1 MLIKKSSQRIKS
13 KPEENQREDV
23 KEVVSAEQSAVDAVQ
38 SGEQAPP
45 PEENLAEKIF
55 DIDNLDFSQR
65 VERRTGTRR
74 RGYRRIDDR
83 KLVSRAKDE
92 ADNIKRTA
100 FEEGYKAGIDKANE
114 DIRYFREQLKAF
126 LTANKEVFEY
136 IAPDILEISVDI
148 AKKIIKKEVAT
159 DPQIVMN
166 IILDILK
173 TVSKSEPKILIKV
186 NPAEVQFVKDNMP
199 NAIYELGVETKVNV
213 VGDENLQEGGCI
225 FETSNG
231 IVDASIDAQTEI
243 IKKALKGI

>member
-38 SGEQAPP
+38 SDEQTQP

-100 FEEGYKAGIDKANE
+100 FE
-114 DIRYFREQLKAF
+114 
-126 LTANKEVFEY
+126 
-136 IAPDILEISVDI
+136 
-148 AKKIIKKEVAT
+148 
-159 DPQIVMN
+159 
-166 IILDILK
+166 
-173 TVSKSEPKILIKV
+173 
-186 NPAEVQFVKDNMP
+186 
-199 NAIYELGVETKVNV
+199 
-213 VGDENLQEGGCI
+213 
-225 FETSNG
+225 
-231 IVDASIDAQTEI
+231 
-243 IKKALKGI
+243 

>member
-1 MLIKKSSQRIKS
+1 MLIKKNSQRIKPQAKRDIVEEV
-13 KPEENQREDV
+13 KP
-23 KEVVSAEQSAVDAVQ
+23 KESANDTSVAEPVVEQNNES
-38 SGEQAPP
+38 
-45 PEENLAEKIF
+45 EENLAEKIF
-55 DIDNLDFSQR
+55 DIDNIDFTQR
-65 VERRTGTRR
+65 VERRSGTRR

-100 FEEGYKAGIDKANE
+100 FEEGYKAGVEKAQA
-114 DIRYFREQLKAF
+114 DMQVFKEQLKAF
-126 LTANKEVFEY
+126 LTAKKEVFEY

-148 AKKIIKKEVAT
+148 ARKIIKKEVAT

-166 IILDILK
+166 IIIDILK
-173 TVSKSEPKILIKV
+173 NVSKTEPKIMIKV
-186 NPAEVQFVKDNMP
+186 HPAEVQFVKDNMP
-199 NAIYELGVETKVNV
+199 NAVYELGVEAKISV

-231 IVDASIDAQTEI
+231 IVDASIDAQVEI

>member
-1 MLIKKSSQRIKS
+1 MLIKKNSQRIKS
-13 KPEENQREDV
+13 QPAEKQREDV
-23 KEVVSAEQSAVDAVQ
+23 KEQVSAEQAAVDVVQ
-38 SGEQAPP
+38 SQEQAPP

-100 FEEGYKAGIDKANE
+100 FDEGYKAGIDKANE
-114 DIRYFREQLKAF
+114 DIKYFREQLKTF

-166 IILDILK
+166 IILDVLK

-186 NPAEVQFVKDNMP
+186 NPTEVQFVKDNMP
-199 NAIYELGVETKVNV
+199 NALYELGVEAKVSV
-213 VGDENLQEGGCI
+213 VGDESLQAGGCK

-243 IKKALKGI
+243 IKKALRGI